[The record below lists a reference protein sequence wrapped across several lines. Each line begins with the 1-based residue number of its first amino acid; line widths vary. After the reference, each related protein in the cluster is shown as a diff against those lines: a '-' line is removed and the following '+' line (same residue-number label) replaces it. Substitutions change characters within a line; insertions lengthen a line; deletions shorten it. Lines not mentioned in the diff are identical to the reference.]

1 MRKRGDKWLWALS
14 LAVLIHIGVFF
25 IFYLN
30 INQTNEVEVTDSGSA
45 INTPS
50 IVTDIDDNNYSF
62 GSKASVSTL
71 TDTNHSNYI
80 VDDSM
85 ETDTASLKKEAL
97 RTDERVINPSTNDRE
112 VLPKSTEKV
121 IQKIN
126 TIEYQ
131 KDEGPVSFSSG
142 NNKVLDA
149 VKNEAGLLATDVP
162 IEKEQIKID
171 KEYVSMK
178 SEVEE
183 VNNRLSAA
191 INEVKKRN
199 QQKIDQM
206 EQQKTGA
213 DISGHKDTVRI
224 SE

>member
-62 GSKASVSTL
+62 GSKAPVSTL

-85 ETDTASLKKEAL
+85 EIDTASLKKEAL
-97 RTDERVINPSTNDRE
+97 RTDERVINPPTNDRE

>member
-1 MRKRGDKWLWALS
+1 M
-14 LAVLIHIGVFF
+14 
-25 IFYLN
+25 
-30 INQTNEVEVTDSGSA
+30 
-45 INTPS
+45 
-50 IVTDIDDNNYSF
+50 
-62 GSKASVSTL
+62 
-71 TDTNHSNYI
+71 
-80 VDDSM
+80 
-85 ETDTASLKKEAL
+85 
-97 RTDERVINPSTNDRE
+97 INPSTNDRE

-213 DISGHKDTVRI
+213 DISGHKDDVRI